1 MSHSENHRLSSS
13 RSGYQG
19 RLLEVNI
26 REDKER
32 RRRLISGTKF
42 ISKTILLLATLGGL
56 SYAAKEGWTRFVW
69 KNPDLLIR
77 APIVQTDGTLT
88 RDQILLAGKVVEGEN
103 ILTINL
109 NEVRHGIEK
118 LPQVESAE
126 VSKKLPNHLS
136 IQVVERRPI
145 AWVTSKKSDD
155 PATSPRSFLI
165 DARGMTLRSQ
175 VILPEYYHLPVI
187 SGVITDNFTS
197 GQRVTAFNIL
207 AALELIQINSENPRF
222 QIRHIDLG
230 KSYCIVVTDQRHA
243 QITFG
248 FQRLDAQLDR
258 LNQVIDILE
267 PAHQEFKAINLIPE
281 RNVPVIFNKPE
292 AEPASHS
299 PESEVPLPKPPEEKV
314 TNAKSRPT
322 SPEKKA
328 STKNPPTPT
337 RTTPPPLPQVKT
349 TAPKTKNPPPP
360 AQPWKKHFEF
370 NG

>member
-1 MSHSENHRLSSS
+1 MSHSENHRLSTRSS
-13 RSGYQG
+13 YQG

-32 RRRLISGTKF
+32 RRRLISATKF
-42 ISKTILLLATLGGL
+42 IGKTILLLATLTGL
-56 SYAAKEGWTRFVW
+56 GYAAKEGWTRFVW
-69 KNPDLLIR
+69 KNPDLLIS

-88 RDQILLAGKVVEGEN
+88 RDQILLAGNVVEGKN

-109 NEVRHGIEK
+109 NDLRRGIEK
-118 LPQVESAE
+118 LPQVEKAE
-126 VSKKLPNHLS
+126 VSRNLPNHLS

-155 PATSPRSFLI
+155 LATSPRSFLI

-197 GQRVTAFNIL
+197 GQRITEFNIL
-207 AALELIQINSENPRF
+207 AALELIQINSENSRF

-230 KSYCIVVTDQRHA
+230 KSYCLIVTDQRHA

-258 LNQVIDILE
+258 LNQVIDSLE
-267 PAHQEFKAINLIPE
+267 PSHQEFKAVNLIPE
-281 RNVPVIFNKPE
+281 HNVPVILNKPE
-292 AEPASHS
+292 APSVTQ
-299 PESEVPLPKPPEEKV
+299 PESEVPPPKLSEEKA
-314 TNAKSRPT
+314 NNSKSRPA

-337 RTTPPPLPQVKT
+337 RQPPPPTPSIKDPN
-349 TAPKTKNPPPP
+349 PKTKTPPTP

>member
-1 MSHSENHRLSSS
+1 MSHSENHRLSS
-13 RSGYQG
+13 RSSYQG

-32 RRRLISGTKF
+32 RRRLISATKF
-42 ISKTILLLATLGGL
+42 IGKTILLLATLTGL
-56 SYAAKEGWTRFVW
+56 GYAAKEGWTRFVW
-69 KNPDLLIR
+69 KNPDLLIS

-88 RDQILLAGKVVEGEN
+88 RDQILLAGNVVEGKN

-109 NEVRHGIEK
+109 NDVRRGIEK
-118 LPQVESAE
+118 LPQVERAE
-126 VSKKLPNHLS
+126 VSRNLPNHLG

-155 PATSPRSFLI
+155 LTTSPRSFLI

-197 GQRVTAFNIL
+197 GQRVTEFNIL
-207 AALELIQINSENPRF
+207 AALELIQINSENARF

-230 KSYCIVVTDQRHA
+230 KSYCLIVTDQRHA

-248 FQRLDAQLDR
+248 FQRLDAQLTR
-258 LNQVIDILE
+258 LNQVIDSLE
-267 PAHQEFKAINLIPE
+267 PSLIL
-281 RNVPVIFNKPE
+281 NKPE
-292 AEPASHS
+292 APSVTQ
-299 PESEVPLPKPPEEKV
+299 PESEVPLPKPAEEKA
-314 TNAKSRPT
+314 NNSKSRPA

-337 RTTPPPLPQVKT
+337 RTTPPPLPPIKDT
-349 TAPKTKNPPPP
+349 TPKTKTPPTP